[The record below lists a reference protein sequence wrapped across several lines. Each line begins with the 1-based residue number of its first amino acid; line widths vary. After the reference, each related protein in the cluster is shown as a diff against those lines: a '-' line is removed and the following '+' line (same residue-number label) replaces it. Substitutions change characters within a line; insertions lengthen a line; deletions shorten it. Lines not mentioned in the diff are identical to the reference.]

1 MKKFSIFLGI
11 AVLFPFFS
19 ISQIFV
25 NATTGNDSNDGL
37 TAATAKQTINAG
49 ITAAAAGQTVFIAAG
64 TYAGCT
70 LNKSVNLQGD
80 GIGLT
85 VIQGGGSGNGINIT
99 TSISN
104 VVISNLTITNF
115 TNGINIQ
122 PASLQT
128 ITNLGLSS
136 ISSSGNT
143 TYGLITNNNTDLA
156 GLGITNSQFNN
167 NNIIATGRG
176 IWITGANRSH
186 SNIIIT
192 NSQFNNNGLVGFDLA
207 PHTSLNNLSITASE
221 FRNNG
226 DAQLSF
232 YEGHSSPANSQIF
245 INNNIIEMGAS
256 ARFGIEAK
264 NTVGTGLATGNGR
277 VVISDNRIFKT
288 ATGTDGRDVA
298 GIAIICRREGT
309 ATFPEPSGV
318 VIVSNTIEGI
328 LPGDGT
334 CGTCGGNFG
343 NGIGIIAGGNNHRIL
358 NNLVDNCE
366 IGVQLQGGNINA
378 GTTTSS
384 PSSNGNPNTLYFD
397 RDNATTSNN
406 NIVRYNHITN
416 SVSKAIRHIQNSNF
430 LPNLVNDYTGNWFGI
445 ASFPLSIIE
454 SYVVSDPAIASF
466 TAAPNNN
473 VAFNPWAAVDLD
485 DVAGNASGQRGVQI
499 NGIKEYRATAT
510 ETTTSI
516 GVIPQGIL
524 IANTAFKD
532 VLDIRAGVYNVS
544 EDIIINKAITLL
556 GNGGSGT
563 RPEIVMQPAPAPILS
578 IFVASAQNITI
589 NRLHLK
595 VLGSKPI
602 SPPTTTGVQ
611 GIFVANHTTPLSY
624 NNLEILNNFIENITP
639 INMALPVDAASF
651 AIRFSIPA
659 GTSAIG
665 NNSVRIE
672 GNTIFSEPTSN
683 FFGRGIRSFGNNGI
697 VQNNIITAA
706 LYGLQWADIIGGIL
720 DIRFNNFNALYEAG
734 VELNFSAIDNVTH
747 IIANNFFNAAAPT
760 TDAPFA
766 LLEFKNIG
774 VITGTNAFV
783 DVNNNIFNGVT
794 QYGIFAGRSRNLNIT
809 NNTFTPNPTATNF
822 THICLNTKYR
832 TTGAVG
838 ASVTSDNITIR
849 GNTFNGNVLNQG
861 TALFFA
867 NHQSGASPAFNNI
880 TIGGAGVGEANNFEN
895 GFARFIALD
904 PHVGTSNAT
913 TLSLP
918 LNASAPNPFVNVWA
932 NPFSPVTPSAMAPT
946 TGNFD
951 ARFNNFDVG
960 FGLQLPSVMSN
971 PNLLILENK
980 ITHRIDY
987 APLGFVTV
995 KSNHVF
1001 VTQQSFIAPNF
1012 TIEPRIRRGTN
1023 VINADG
1029 FTINVEEGSYN
1040 DDGSASDRP
1049 LITFDTDFVPV
1060 GAAPV
1065 ISQNW
1070 EMNGAGKT
1078 LNMLGDLTINN
1089 QVFFNDGN
1097 IQTNTNTLNFTPTA
1111 IDPAANP
1118 TTVGEKDNS
1127 RILGRARTIR
1137 NVGTAAYDFLG
1148 LSLPAGADLGI
1159 LDLTRI
1165 SDADGIVTTP
1175 SGISIACTWLI
1186 EPSVANGRDG
1196 VVFRWLPAINNG
1208 KDVNQ
1213 LQAWRNNGSEW
1224 ETRSSIFAAPT
1235 TAPLISSVAIDIT
1248 AFSPWT
1254 ISDILNPL
1262 PVEMLYIQAILNAN
1276 KTPEVQWATA
1286 FEGNADY
1293 FEVERSYNAKDFEK
1307 IGNIKAKGN
1316 NSFYAFEDKQFSSKA
1331 QVIYYRVR
1339 QVDKNAKFAYSRVV
1353 SVQLLETNLFIPR
1366 IYPNPSAGTIFVEMP
1381 IEEPTTMRI
1390 VDIHGKEIRLFSI
1403 KTIESK
1409 FELGDLPKGVYFLHI
1424 ENITGRNT
1432 IKLVLH

>member
-1 MKKFSIFLGI
+1 MKKFSIFLGM
-11 AVLFPFFS
+11 AMLFPFFS

-25 NATTGNDSNDGL
+25 NATTGNDTNNGL
-37 TAATAKQTINAG
+37 TPATAKQTINAG
-49 ITAAAAGQTVFIAAG
+49 IAAATAGQTVFIAAG

-85 VIQGGGSGNGINIT
+85 IIQGGGAGNGINIT

-122 PASLQT
+122 PGSLQT
-128 ITNLGLSS
+128 ITNLGLSN
-136 ISSSGNT
+136 ISSSSNT
-143 TYGLITNNNTDLA
+143 TYGLITNNNADLN
-156 GLGITNSQFNN
+156 GLTITNSQFNN
-167 NNIIATGRG
+167 NSGVSFARG
-176 IWITGANRSH
+176 VWIMGADRSH
-186 SNIIIT
+186 ANIVISN
-192 NSQFNNNGLVGFDLA
+192 SEFNNNALVGFDLGL
-207 PHTSLNNLSITASE
+207 HTSLNNLSISACE

-245 INNNIIEMGAS
+245 INNNIVEMGAS

-277 VVISDNRIFKT
+277 VVISDNRVFKT
-288 ATGTDGRDVA
+288 ATGTDGRDAA
-298 GIAIICRREGT
+298 GIAVICRREGT
-309 ATFPEPSGV
+309 AAYPEPSGV
-318 VIVSNTIEGI
+318 VIINNNIENI

-343 NGIGIIAGGNNHRIL
+343 NGFGIAAGGNNHRIL
-358 NNLVDNCE
+358 NNVVSGCQ
-366 IGVQLQGGNINA
+366 IGIQLQGGNINA
-378 GTTTSS
+378 GSATNS
-384 PSSNGNPNTLYFD
+384 PSANGNANTLYFD
-397 RDNATTSNN
+397 RDNSATCNGS
-406 NIVRYNHITN
+406 IVRYNKI
-416 SVSKAIRHIQNSNF
+416 VAYGSKAIRNLQSVHF
-430 LPNLVNDYTGNWFGI
+430 LPNDIIDYTGNWLGNAAF
-445 ASFPLSIIE
+445 AVADVE
-454 SYVVSDPAIASF
+454 SYLVSDPAIASF
-466 TAAPNNN
+466 TATLNTNA
-473 VAFNPWAAVDLD
+473 AFNPWAAVDLD

-499 NGIKEYRATAT
+499 NSIKEYRATAT

-532 VLDIRAGVYNVS
+532 VLDIRAGVYNIS

-563 RPEIVMQPAPAPILS
+563 RPEIVMQPAPATVLS
-578 IFVASAQNITI
+578 LFVAAAQNITI

-595 VLGSKPI
+595 VLGNKAV
-602 SPPTTTGVQ
+602 SPPTTTGVH

-651 AIRFSIPA
+651 AIRFTIPA
-659 GTSAIG
+659 GTAATG
-665 NNSVRIE
+665 NNFVRIE

-697 VQNNIITAA
+697 VQNNTITAA
-706 LYGLQWADIIGGIL
+706 LYGLQWADIIGGTL
-720 DIRFNNFNALYEAG
+720 NVSNNVFNALYEAG
-734 VELNFSAIDNVTH
+734 VEINFSLIDNVTH
-747 IIANNFFNAAAPT
+747 TISNNIFNAVAPT

-766 LLEFKNIG
+766 LLEFKNIA
-774 VITGTNAFV
+774 VVTGTNSIMNV
-783 DVNNNIFNGVT
+783 INNTFNGVT
-794 QYGIFAGRSRNLNIT
+794 QYGIFAGRSRNINVI
-809 NNTFTPNPTATNF
+809 NNTFTPNPAATNF
-822 THICLNTKYR
+822 YHICLNTKYR
-832 TTGAVG
+832 TTGPVG
-838 ASVTSDNITIR
+838 ASLTTENIVIR
-849 GNTFNGNVLNQG
+849 GNNFNGNPLNQG

-880 TIGGAGVGEANNFEN
+880 SIGGTGVGEANNFQA
-895 GFARFIALD
+895 GFGKFIALD
-904 PHVGTSNAT
+904 PHLGTTNNP
-913 TLSLP
+913 TLALP
-918 LNASAPNPFVNVWA
+918 LNPAAVNPWLNIWA
-932 NPFSPVTPSAMAPT
+932 NPFSPVTPSTMAVT

-960 FGLQLPSVMSN
+960 AGLQLPSAMSN
-971 PNLLILENK
+971 PNLILLEDK
-980 ITHRIDY
+980 ITHTIDH

-1012 TIEPRIRRGTN
+1012 TVEPRIRRGTN
-1023 VINADG
+1023 VVTADG
-1029 FTINVEEGSYN
+1029 FTLNVEEGSYN
-1040 DDGSASDRP
+1040 DDGSAADRP
-1049 LITFDTDFVPV
+1049 LTAFNTDFVPV
-1060 GAAPV
+1060 GVSPV

-1078 LNMLGDLTINN
+1078 LNMLGNLTINN
-1089 QVFFNDGN
+1089 QVIFNDGN
-1097 IQTNTNTLNFTPTA
+1097 IQTNANTLHFTPIA

-1118 TTVGEKDNS
+1118 ATVGEKNNS
-1127 RILGRARTIR
+1127 RILGRARTVR

-1148 LSLPAGADLGI
+1148 LNLPTGADLGI

-1186 EPSVANGRDG
+1186 EPSIANGRNG
-1196 VVFRWLPAINNG
+1196 VVFRWLPAINNA

-1213 LQAWRNNGSEW
+1213 LQAWRNNGTDW
-1224 ETRSSIFAAPT
+1224 EPRSSIFAAPT
-1235 TAPLISSVAIDIT
+1235 TSPLISSIGIDIT

-1254 ISDILNPL
+1254 ISDIINPL
-1262 PVEMLYIQAILNAN
+1262 PVEMLYIQAVMNTN
-1276 KTPEVQWATA
+1276 KIPEVQWATA

-1293 FEVERSYNAKDFEK
+1293 FEIERSYNAKDFVK
-1307 IGNIKAKGN
+1307 IGSVKSKGS
-1316 NSFYAFEDKQFSSKA
+1316 NSFYAFEDTQFSSK
-1331 QVIYYRVR
+1331 VEIIYYRIR
-1339 QVDKNAKFAYSRVV
+1339 QVDKNTKYTYSRVV
-1353 SVQLLETNLFIPR
+1353 SVRVFGNNPLIPR
-1366 IYPNPSAGTIFVEMP
+1366 IYPNPTEGVLFVEMP